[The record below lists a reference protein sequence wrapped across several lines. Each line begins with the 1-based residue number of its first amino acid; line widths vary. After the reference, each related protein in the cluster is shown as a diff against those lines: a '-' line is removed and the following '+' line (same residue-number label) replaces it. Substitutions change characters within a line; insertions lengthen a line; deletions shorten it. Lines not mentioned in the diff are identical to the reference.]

1 LFFAA
6 KAYNWI
12 NNVAWG
18 ARMFMTQFLAFVVL
32 TIQFLQAQLVTRE
45 FRSFECLTRYFLDLL
60 TTIALCIHTDVAWWA
75 RTWMAQNITFVMHAM
90 LVSRFVAV
98 LSTTVRQH

>member
-1 LFFAA
+1 
-6 KAYNWI
+6 
-12 NNVAWG
+12 
-18 ARMFMTQFLAFVVL
+18 MTQFLAFVVL

-45 FRSFECLTRYFLDLL
+45 FRSFECLTRHFLDLL
-60 TTIALCIHTDVAWWA
+60 TTKALCIHTDVAWWA

-98 LSTTVRQH
+98 LSTSVRQH